1 MRKIFSYV
9 LKALLFIGIVY
20 AEPESKVEALEGKK
34 RESSLDKKIR
44 QELKNKELKN
54 KELKNKELKNKELKN
69 KELKNKE
76 LKNKELKNKELK
88 NKELKNKELKNKEEK
103 KNTEEKKEIKA
114 KRKPR
119 AEVHHGDAK
128 NPTQKITPSKIK
140 EGTKGVQNQGT
151 QNQGVQNNAPKLEEK
166 ETTPQTLEKK
176 GSSPS
181 SQFNSIFGNPN
192 DATNNTL
199 EDKVVGGIS
208 LLVNGSP
215 ITLYQIQEEQ
225 KKSKVSKAQAR
236 DRLIAERIKNQEI
249 ERLKIHVGDDK
260 LDQEMAMMAQQQGM
274 DLDRF
279 KQMLMAEG
287 HYKLYRDQLKEHL
300 EMQELLRNI
309 LLTNVDTSSE
319 TKMREYYNKHKD
331 QFSIPTE
338 IETVRYTSTNQ
349 EDLERAMADP
359 NLEVPGV
366 SKANEKIEMKTLNPQ
381 IAQVFISHEQGS
393 FTPIMNGG
401 GGQFIT
407 FYIKEKKG
415 KNEVSFSQA
424 KQFIA
429 QKLVEESKDKILEEH
444 FEKLRV
450 KSRIVMIRE

>member
-9 LKALLFIGIVY
+9 LKALLFFGIAH

-34 RESSLDKKIR
+34 QESSLDKKIR

-54 KELKNKELKNKELKN
+54 KE
-69 KELKNKE
+69 
-76 LKNKELKNKELK
+76 
-88 NKELKNKELKNKEEK
+88 
-103 KNTEEKKEIKA
+103 EKKEIKA

-119 AEVHHGDAK
+119 AEVHHGDSK
-128 NPTQKITPSKIK
+128 NPAQKITPPKITPPKIK
-140 EGTKGVQNQGT
+140 ESSKGMQNQDM
-151 QNQGVQNNAPKLEEK
+151 QNNAPKPEEK
-166 ETTPQTLEKK
+166 DTTSQTLEKNK
-176 GSSPS
+176 GASPS

-192 DATNNTL
+192 DAAGSTL

-225 KKSKVSKAQAR
+225 EKSKVSKAQAR

-249 ERLKIHVGDDK
+249 ERLKIHVDDDK

-274 DLDRF
+274 DLDHF

-319 TKMREYYNKHKD
+319 TKMREYYNKHKE

-349 EDLERAMADP
+349 EDLERAMSNP

>member
-9 LKALLFIGIVY
+9 LKALLFFGIAH

-34 RESSLDKKIR
+34 QESSLDKKIR

-54 KELKNKELKNKELKN
+54 KELKNKE
-69 KELKNKE
+69 
-76 LKNKELKNKELK
+76 
-88 NKELKNKELKNKEEK
+88 EK
-103 KNTEEKKEIKA
+103 KNAEEKKEIKA

-119 AEVHHGDAK
+119 AEVHHGDSK
-128 NPTQKITPSKIK
+128 NSAQKITPLKITPPKIK
-140 EGTKGVQNQGT
+140 GSSKGMQNQDM
-151 QNQGVQNNAPKLEEK
+151 QNNAPKPEEK
-166 ETTPQTLEKK
+166 DTTSQILEKNK
-176 GSSPS
+176 GASPN

-192 DATNNTL
+192 DAAGSTL

-225 KKSKVSKAQAR
+225 EKSKVSKAQAR

-249 ERLKIHVGDDK
+249 ERLKIHVDDDK

-274 DLDRF
+274 DLDHF

-319 TKMREYYNKHKD
+319 TKMREYYNKHKE

-349 EDLERAMADP
+349 EDLERAMSNP

-393 FTPIMNGG
+393 FTPVMNGG

>member
-1 MRKIFSYV
+1 MRKIFSYISKV
-9 LKALLFIGIVY
+9 LLFIGVVY
-20 AEPESKVEALEGKK
+20 AEPDSKVEALEGRKQ
-34 RESSLDKKIR
+34 ESSLDKKIR
-44 QELKNKELKN
+44 QELKNKD
-54 KELKNKELKNKELKN
+54 
-69 KELKNKE
+69 
-76 LKNKELKNKELK
+76 
-88 NKELKNKELKNKEEK
+88 LKNKEEK
-103 KNTEEKKEIKA
+103 KNTEEKKTTKTRA
-114 KRKPR
+114 KPR
-119 AEVHHGDAK
+119 AEVHHGNTK
-128 NPTQKITPSKIK
+128 NPAPKITPPKIK
-140 EGTKGVQNQGT
+140 GSAKGVQNQGA
-151 QNQGVQNNAPKLEEK
+151 QNQGVQNNAPKPEK
-166 ETTPQTLEKK
+166 KDTTPQATEKNK
-176 GSSPS
+176 ETSPS

-192 DATNNTL
+192 NAANNTL

-208 LLVNGSP
+208 LLVNDSP

-225 KKSKVSKAQAR
+225 EKSKVSKAQAR

-249 ERLKIHVGDDK
+249 ERLKIHVDDDK

-274 DLDRF
+274 DLDHF

-319 TKMREYYNKHKD
+319 TKMREYYNKHKE

-349 EDLERAMADP
+349 EDLERAMSNP

-393 FTPIMNGG
+393 FTPVMNGG

>member
-20 AEPESKVEALEGKK
+20 AEPESKVEALEGRKQ
-34 RESSLDKKIR
+34 ESSLDKKIR
-44 QELKNKELKN
+44 QELKNKDLKN
-54 KELKNKELKNKELKN
+54 KELKNK
-69 KELKNKE
+69 
-76 LKNKELKNKELK
+76 
-88 NKELKNKELKNKEEK
+88 KEEK
-103 KNTEEKKEIKA
+103 KNTEEKKETKA

-128 NPTQKITPSKIK
+128 NPTQKITPPKIK
-140 EGTKGVQNQGT
+140 ESAKGVQNQGT

-166 ETTPQTLEKK
+166 ETTSQTLEKNK
-176 GSSPS
+176 ETSPS

-192 DATNNTL
+192 NAANNTL

-249 ERLKIHVGDDK
+249 ERLKIHVDDDK

-274 DLDRF
+274 DLDHF

-319 TKMREYYNKHKD
+319 TKMREYYNKHKE

-338 IETVRYTSTNQ
+338 IETVRYTSTSQ

-359 NLEVPGV
+359 NLEIPGV

-393 FTPIMNGG
+393 FTPVMNGG

>member
-9 LKALLFIGIVY
+9 LKALLFFGIAH

-34 RESSLDKKIR
+34 QESSLDKKIR

-54 KELKNKELKNKELKN
+54 KELKNKE
-69 KELKNKE
+69 
-76 LKNKELKNKELK
+76 
-88 NKELKNKELKNKEEK
+88 EK
-103 KNTEEKKEIKA
+103 KNAEEKKEIKA

-119 AEVHHGDAK
+119 AEVHHGDSK
-128 NPTQKITPSKIK
+128 NPAQKIMSPKIK
-140 EGTKGVQNQGT
+140 KSTKGMQNQSM
-151 QNQGVQNNAPKLEEK
+151 QNNAPKPKEK
-166 ETTPQTLEKK
+166 ETTSQILEKNK
-176 GSSPS
+176 GASPS

-225 KKSKVSKAQAR
+225 EKSKVSKAQAR

-249 ERLKIHVGDDK
+249 ERLKIHVDDDK

-274 DLDRF
+274 DLDHF

-319 TKMREYYNKHKD
+319 TKMREYYNKHKE

-349 EDLERAMADP
+349 EDLERAMSNP

>member
-54 KELKNKELKNKELKN
+54 KE
-69 KELKNKE
+69 
-76 LKNKELKNKELK
+76 
-88 NKELKNKELKNKEEK
+88 EK

-140 EGTKGVQNQGT
+140 EGAKGVQNQGT
-151 QNQGVQNNAPKLEEK
+151 QNQGVQSNAPKLEEK
-166 ETTPQTLEKK
+166 ETTSQTLEKNK
-176 GSSPS
+176 GTSPS

-192 DATNNTL
+192 NATNNTL

-249 ERLKIHVGDDK
+249 ERLKIHVDDDK

-274 DLDRF
+274 DLDHF

-319 TKMREYYNKHKD
+319 TKMREYYNKHKE

-359 NLEVPGV
+359 NLEIPGV

-393 FTPIMNGG
+393 FTPVMNGG

>member
-54 KELKNKELKNKELKN
+54 KE
-69 KELKNKE
+69 
-76 LKNKELKNKELK
+76 
-88 NKELKNKELKNKEEK
+88 EK
-103 KNTEEKKEIKA
+103 KNPEEKKETKA

-140 EGTKGVQNQGT
+140 EGAKGVQNQGT

-166 ETTPQTLEKK
+166 ETTSQTLEKNK
-176 GSSPS
+176 GTSPS

-192 DATNNTL
+192 NATNNTL

-225 KKSKVSKAQAR
+225 EKSKVSKAQAR

-249 ERLKIHVGDDK
+249 ERLKIHVDDDK

-274 DLDRF
+274 DLDHF

-319 TKMREYYNKHKD
+319 TKMREYYNKHKE

-338 IETVRYTSTNQ
+338 IETVRYTSTSQ

-359 NLEVPGV
+359 NLEIPGV

-381 IAQVFISHEQGS
+381 IAQVFISHEEGS
-393 FTPIMNGG
+393 FTPVMNGG

>member
-9 LKALLFIGIVY
+9 LKALLLVKVAY
-20 AEPESKVEALEGKK
+20 AAPESKVEALEGRKQ
-34 RESSLDKKIR
+34 ESSLDKKIR

-54 KELKNKELKNKELKN
+54 KDLKNK
-69 KELKNKE
+69 
-76 LKNKELKNKELK
+76 
-88 NKELKNKELKNKEEK
+88 KEEK
-103 KNTEEKKEIKA
+103 KNTEEKKETKA

-140 EGTKGVQNQGT
+140 ESAKGVQNQGT
-151 QNQGVQNNAPKLEEK
+151 QNQGVQNNTPKLEEK
-166 ETTPQTLEKK
+166 EATSQTLEKNK
-176 GSSPS
+176 GTSPS

-192 DATNNTL
+192 GAANNTL

-225 KKSKVSKAQAR
+225 EKSKVSKAQAR

-249 ERLKIHVGDDK
+249 ERLKIHVDDDK

-274 DLDRF
+274 DLDHF

-319 TKMREYYNKHKD
+319 TKMREYYNKHKE

-359 NLEVPGV
+359 NLEIPGV

-393 FTPIMNGG
+393 FTPVMNGG

>member
-9 LKALLFIGIVY
+9 LKALLFIGIAY
-20 AEPESKVEALEGKK
+20 AEPESKVEALEGRKQ
-34 RESSLDKKIR
+34 ESSLDKKIR
-44 QELKNKELKN
+44 QEIKNKDLKNKGLKN
-54 KELKNKELKNKELKN
+54 K
-69 KELKNKE
+69 
-76 LKNKELKNKELK
+76 
-88 NKELKNKELKNKEEK
+88 KEEK
-103 KNTEEKKEIKA
+103 KNTAEKKETKP

-140 EGTKGVQNQGT
+140 EGAKGVQNQGT

-166 ETTPQTLEKK
+166 ETTSQTLEKNK
-176 GSSPS
+176 GASPS

-192 DATNNTL
+192 NAANNTL

-249 ERLKIHVGDDK
+249 ERLKIHVDDDK

-274 DLDRF
+274 DLDHF

-287 HYKLYRDQLKEHL
+287 HYKLYRNQLKEHL

-319 TKMREYYNKHKD
+319 TKMREYYNKHKE

-359 NLEVPGV
+359 NLEIPGV

-393 FTPIMNGG
+393 FTPVMNGG

>member
-20 AEPESKVEALEGKK
+20 AEPESKVEALEGRKQ
-34 RESSLDKKIR
+34 EYSLDKKIR
-44 QELKNKELKN
+44 QEIKNKDLKNKDLKN
-54 KELKNKELKNKELKN
+54 K
-69 KELKNKE
+69 
-76 LKNKELKNKELK
+76 
-88 NKELKNKELKNKEEK
+88 KEEK

-119 AEVHHGDAK
+119 AEVHHGDSK
-128 NPTQKITPSKIK
+128 NPAQKITPPKIK
-140 EGTKGVQNQGT
+140 ESIKGVQNQGT

-166 ETTPQTLEKK
+166 ETTPQILEKNK
-176 GSSPS
+176 GTSPS

-192 DATNNTL
+192 DAAGNTL

-249 ERLKIHVGDDK
+249 ERLKIHVDDDK

-274 DLDRF
+274 DLDHF

-319 TKMREYYNKHKD
+319 TKMREYYNKHKE

-359 NLEVPGV
+359 NLEIPGV

-393 FTPIMNGG
+393 FTPVMNGG

>member
-9 LKALLFIGIVY
+9 LRALLFIGIVY

-34 RESSLDKKIR
+34 QESSLDKKIR
-44 QELKNKELKN
+44 Q
-54 KELKNKELKNKELKN
+54 
-69 KELKNKE
+69 
-76 LKNKELKNKELK
+76 ELK

-119 AEVHHGDAK
+119 AEVHHGDSK
-128 NPTQKITPSKIK
+128 NPAQKIMPPKIK
-140 EGTKGVQNQGT
+140 KSAKGM

-166 ETTPQTLEKK
+166 ETTPQILEKNK
-176 GSSPS
+176 GASPS

-192 DATNNTL
+192 DAANNTL

-225 KKSKVSKAQAR
+225 EKSKVSKAQAR

-249 ERLKIHVGDDK
+249 ERLKIHVDDDK

-274 DLDRF
+274 DLDHF

-319 TKMREYYNKHKD
+319 TKMREYYNKHKE

-349 EDLERAMADP
+349 EDLERAMTDP
-359 NLEVPGV
+359 NLEIPGV

-393 FTPIMNGG
+393 FTPVMNGG

>member
-54 KELKNKELKNKELKN
+54 KE
-69 KELKNKE
+69 
-76 LKNKELKNKELK
+76 
-88 NKELKNKELKNKEEK
+88 EK

-140 EGTKGVQNQGT
+140 EGAKGVQNQGT

-166 ETTPQTLEKK
+166 ETTSQTLEKNK
-176 GSSPS
+176 ETSPS

-192 DATNNTL
+192 NATNNTL

-249 ERLKIHVGDDK
+249 ERLKIHVDDDK

-274 DLDRF
+274 DLDHF

-319 TKMREYYNKHKD
+319 TKMREYYNKHKE

-338 IETVRYTSTNQ
+338 IETVRYTSTSQ

-359 NLEVPGV
+359 NLEIPGV

-393 FTPIMNGG
+393 FTPVMNGG

>member
-20 AEPESKVEALEGKK
+20 AEPESKVEALEGRKQ
-34 RESSLDKKIR
+34 ESSLDKKIR
-44 QELKNKELKN
+44 QELKNKDLKN
-54 KELKNKELKNKELKN
+54 K
-69 KELKNKE
+69 
-76 LKNKELKNKELK
+76 
-88 NKELKNKELKNKEEK
+88 KEEK
-103 KNTEEKKEIKA
+103 KNTAEKKETKA

-140 EGTKGVQNQGT
+140 EGAKGVQNQGT

-166 ETTPQTLEKK
+166 ETTSQTLEKNK
-176 GSSPS
+176 GTSPS

-192 DATNNTL
+192 NAANNTL

-249 ERLKIHVGDDK
+249 ERLKIHVDDDK

-274 DLDRF
+274 DLDHF
-279 KQMLMAEG
+279 KQMLMVEG

-319 TKMREYYNKHKD
+319 TKMREYYNKHKE

-338 IETVRYTSTNQ
+338 IETVRYTSTSQ

-359 NLEVPGV
+359 NLEIPGV

-393 FTPIMNGG
+393 FTPVMNGG

>member
-9 LKALLFIGIVY
+9 LKALLFFGIAH
-20 AEPESKVEALEGKK
+20 AEPESKVEALEGRKQ
-34 RESSLDKKIR
+34 ESSLDKKIR

-54 KELKNKELKNKELKN
+54 KE
-69 KELKNKE
+69 
-76 LKNKELKNKELK
+76 
-88 NKELKNKELKNKEEK
+88 EK
-103 KNTEEKKEIKA
+103 KTTKPRA
-114 KRKPR
+114 KPR
-119 AEVHHGDAK
+119 AEVHHGDFK
-128 NPTQKITPSKIK
+128 NPAQKITPPKIK
-140 EGTKGVQNQGT
+140 GSKKTLQNQSD
-151 QNQGVQNNAPKLEEK
+151 QNNAIKPKEK
-166 ETTPQTLEKK
+166 TTQTTEKK
-176 GSSPS
+176 EATPS
-181 SQFNSIFGNPN
+181 SQFNSIFG
-192 DATNNTL
+192 DSNNVANKAL

-225 KKSKVSKAQAR
+225 EKSKVSKNQAR

-249 ERLKIHVGDDK
+249 ERLKIHIDDDR

-274 DLDRF
+274 DLDHF
-279 KQMLMAEG
+279 KQMIMAEG
-287 HYKLYRDQLKEHL
+287 HYKTYRDQLKEHL

-338 IETVRYTSTNQ
+338 VETVRYTSTNQ
-349 EDLERAMADP
+349 EDLERAMSNP

-393 FTPIMNGG
+393 FTPVMNGG

>member
-20 AEPESKVEALEGKK
+20 AEPESKVEALEGRKQ
-34 RESSLDKKIR
+34 ESSLDKKIR
-44 QELKNKELKN
+44 QELKNRDLKN
-54 KELKNKELKNKELKN
+54 KD
-69 KELKNKE
+69 
-76 LKNKELKNKELK
+76 
-88 NKELKNKELKNKEEK
+88 LKNKEEK
-103 KNTEEKKEIKA
+103 KNPEEKKETKP

-128 NPTQKITPSKIK
+128 NPTQKITPPKIK
-140 EGTKGVQNQGT
+140 EGAKGVQNQGT

-166 ETTPQTLEKK
+166 ETTPQILEKNK
-176 GSSPS
+176 GASPS

-192 DATNNTL
+192 NATNNTL

-249 ERLKIHVGDDK
+249 ERLKIHVDDDK

-274 DLDRF
+274 DLDHF

-319 TKMREYYNKHKD
+319 TKMREYYNKHKE

-359 NLEVPGV
+359 NLEIPGV

-393 FTPIMNGG
+393 FTPVMNGG

>member
-9 LKALLFIGIVY
+9 LKALLLVKVVY
-20 AEPESKVEALEGKK
+20 AAPESKVEALEGRKQ
-34 RESSLDKKIR
+34 ESSLDKKIR

-54 KELKNKELKNKELKN
+54 K
-69 KELKNKE
+69 
-76 LKNKELKNKELK
+76 
-88 NKELKNKELKNKEEK
+88 KEEK
-103 KNTEEKKEIKA
+103 KNTEEKKETKA

-128 NPTQKITPSKIK
+128 NPTQKITPPKIK
-140 EGTKGVQNQGT
+140 EGAKGVQNQGA

-166 ETTPQTLEKK
+166 ETTSQTLEKNK

-192 DATNNTL
+192 NATNNTL

-249 ERLKIHVGDDK
+249 ERLKIHVDDDK

-274 DLDRF
+274 DLDHF

-319 TKMREYYNKHKD
+319 TKMREYYNKHKE

-338 IETVRYTSTNQ
+338 IETVRYTSTSQ

-359 NLEVPGV
+359 NLEIPGV

-393 FTPIMNGG
+393 FTPVMNGG

>member
-1 MRKIFSYV
+1 MRKIFSYISKV
-9 LKALLFIGIVY
+9 LLFIGVVY
-20 AEPESKVEALEGKK
+20 AEPDSKVEALEGRKQ
-34 RESSLDKKIR
+34 ESSLDKKIR

-54 KELKNKELKNKELKN
+54 KD
-69 KELKNKE
+69 
-76 LKNKELKNKELK
+76 
-88 NKELKNKELKNKEEK
+88 LKNKEEK
-103 KNTEEKKEIKA
+103 KTTKTRA
-114 KRKPR
+114 KPR

-128 NPTQKITPSKIK
+128 NPTQKITPPKIK
-140 EGTKGVQNQGT
+140 EGAKGVQNQGA
-151 QNQGVQNNAPKLEEK
+151 QNQGVQSNVPKLEK
-166 ETTPQTLEKK
+166 KDTTPQATEKNK
-176 GSSPS
+176 ETSPS

-192 DATNNTL
+192 NATNNTL

-225 KKSKVSKAQAR
+225 EKSKVSKAQAR

-249 ERLKIHVGDDK
+249 ERLKIHVDDDK

-274 DLDRF
+274 DLDHF

-319 TKMREYYNKHKD
+319 TKMREYYNKHKE

-349 EDLERAMADP
+349 EDLERAMSNP

-393 FTPIMNGG
+393 FTPVMNGG

>member
-9 LKALLFIGIVY
+9 LKALLFFGIAH
-20 AEPESKVEALEGKK
+20 AESESKVEALEGKK
-34 RESSLDKKIR
+34 QESSLDKKIR

-54 KELKNKELKNKELKN
+54 KELKNKELKNKE
-69 KELKNKE
+69 
-76 LKNKELKNKELK
+76 
-88 NKELKNKELKNKEEK
+88 EK
-103 KNTEEKKEIKA
+103 KNAEEKKEVKA

-119 AEVHHGDAK
+119 AEVHHGDSK
-128 NPTQKITPSKIK
+128 NPAQKITPPKIK
-140 EGTKGVQNQGT
+140 ESSKGVQNQDM
-151 QNQGVQNNAPKLEEK
+151 QNNAPKPEEK
-166 ETTPQTLEKK
+166 DTSSQILEKNK
-176 GSSPS
+176 GASPS

-225 KKSKVSKAQAR
+225 EKSKVSKAQAR

-249 ERLKIHVGDDK
+249 ERLKIHVDDDK

-274 DLDRF
+274 DLDHF

-319 TKMREYYNKHKD
+319 TKMREYYNKHKE

-349 EDLERAMADP
+349 EDLERAMSNP

>member
-20 AEPESKVEALEGKK
+20 AEPESKVEALEGRKQ
-34 RESSLDKKIR
+34 ESSLDKKIR
-44 QELKNKELKN
+44 QELKNKDLKN
-54 KELKNKELKNKELKN
+54 K
-69 KELKNKE
+69 
-76 LKNKELKNKELK
+76 
-88 NKELKNKELKNKEEK
+88 KEEK
-103 KNTEEKKEIKA
+103 KNPEEKKETKA

-128 NPTQKITPSKIK
+128 NPAPKITPPKIK
-140 EGTKGVQNQGT
+140 ENAKGVQNQG
-151 QNQGVQNNAPKLEEK
+151 VQSNAPKLEEK

-249 ERLKIHVGDDK
+249 ERLKIHVDDDK

-274 DLDRF
+274 DLDHF

-319 TKMREYYNKHKD
+319 TKMREYYNKHKE

-338 IETVRYTSTNQ
+338 IETVRYTSTSQ

-359 NLEVPGV
+359 NLEIPGV

-393 FTPIMNGG
+393 FTPVMNGG

>member
-9 LKALLFIGIVY
+9 LKALLFFGIAY

-54 KELKNKELKNKELKN
+54 KE
-69 KELKNKE
+69 
-76 LKNKELKNKELK
+76 
-88 NKELKNKELKNKEEK
+88 EK

-119 AEVHHGDAK
+119 AEVHHGDFK
-128 NPTQKITPSKIK
+128 NPSQKITPPKIK
-140 EGTKGVQNQGT
+140 ESSKGT

-166 ETTPQTLEKK
+166 ETTSQTLEKNK
-176 GSSPS
+176 GASPS

-192 DATNNTL
+192 DAANNTP

-225 KKSKVSKAQAR
+225 EKSKVSKAQAR

-249 ERLKIHVGDDK
+249 ERLKIHVDDDK

-274 DLDRF
+274 DLDHF

-319 TKMREYYNKHKD
+319 TKMREYYNKHKE

-349 EDLERAMADP
+349 EDLERAMSNP

-393 FTPIMNGG
+393 FTPVMNGG

>member
-9 LKALLFIGIVY
+9 LRALLFIGIVY
-20 AEPESKVEALEGKK
+20 AEPESKVEALEGRKQ
-34 RESSLDKKIR
+34 ESSLDKKIR
-44 QELKNKELKN
+44 QELKNKDLKN
-54 KELKNKELKNKELKN
+54 K
-69 KELKNKE
+69 
-76 LKNKELKNKELK
+76 
-88 NKELKNKELKNKEEK
+88 KEEK
-103 KNTEEKKEIKA
+103 KNPEEKKETKA

-140 EGTKGVQNQGT
+140 EGAKGVQNQGT

-166 ETTPQTLEKK
+166 ETTSQTLEKNK
-176 GSSPS
+176 GASPS

-192 DATNNTL
+192 NATNNTL

-249 ERLKIHVGDDK
+249 ERLKIHVDDDK

-274 DLDRF
+274 DLDHF

-319 TKMREYYNKHKD
+319 TKMREYYNKHKE

-359 NLEVPGV
+359 NLEIPGV

-393 FTPIMNGG
+393 FTPVMNGG

>member
-20 AEPESKVEALEGKK
+20 AEPESKVEALEGRKQ
-34 RESSLDKKIR
+34 ESSLDKKIR
-44 QELKNKELKN
+44 QEIKNKDLKNKDLKN
-54 KELKNKELKNKELKN
+54 K
-69 KELKNKE
+69 
-76 LKNKELKNKELK
+76 
-88 NKELKNKELKNKEEK
+88 KEEK
-103 KNTEEKKEIKA
+103 KNTEEKKETKA

-140 EGTKGVQNQGT
+140 EGAKGVQNQGT

-166 ETTPQTLEKK
+166 ETTSQTLEKNK
-176 GSSPS
+176 GTSPS

-192 DATNNTL
+192 DAANNTL

-249 ERLKIHVGDDK
+249 ERLKIHVDDDK

-274 DLDRF
+274 DLDHF

-319 TKMREYYNKHKD
+319 TKMREYYNKHKE

-359 NLEVPGV
+359 NLEIPGV

-393 FTPIMNGG
+393 FTPVMNGG

>member
-54 KELKNKELKNKELKN
+54 KE
-69 KELKNKE
+69 
-76 LKNKELKNKELK
+76 
-88 NKELKNKELKNKEEK
+88 EK

-114 KRKPR
+114 KRKPM
-119 AEVHHGDAK
+119 AEVHHGDSK

-140 EGTKGVQNQGT
+140 EGAKGVQNQGT

-166 ETTPQTLEKK
+166 ETTSQTLEKNK
-176 GSSPS
+176 GTSPS

-192 DATNNTL
+192 DAANNTL

-249 ERLKIHVGDDK
+249 ERLKIHVDDDK

-274 DLDRF
+274 DLDHF

-319 TKMREYYNKHKD
+319 TKMREYYNKHKE

-359 NLEVPGV
+359 NLEIPGV

-393 FTPIMNGG
+393 FTPVMNGG

>member
-9 LKALLFIGIVY
+9 LKALLFIGIAH

-54 KELKNKELKNKELKN
+54 KE
-69 KELKNKE
+69 
-76 LKNKELKNKELK
+76 
-88 NKELKNKELKNKEEK
+88 EK

-119 AEVHHGDAK
+119 AEVHHGDSK
-128 NPTQKITPSKIK
+128 NPAQKITPPKIK
-140 EGTKGVQNQGT
+140 KSAKGM

-166 ETTPQTLEKK
+166 ETTPQILEKNK
-176 GSSPS
+176 GASPN

-192 DATNNTL
+192 DAANNTPK
-199 EDKVVGGIS
+199 DKVVGGIS

-225 KKSKVSKAQAR
+225 EKSKVSKAQAR

-249 ERLKIHVGDDK
+249 ERLKIHVDDDK

-274 DLDRF
+274 DLDHF
-279 KQMLMAEG
+279 KQMIMAEG

-319 TKMREYYNKHKD
+319 TKMREYYNKHKE

-349 EDLERAMADP
+349 EDLERAMSNP

-393 FTPIMNGG
+393 FTPVMNGG

>member
-9 LKALLFIGIVY
+9 LKALLFFGIAH

-34 RESSLDKKIR
+34 QESSLDKKIR

-54 KELKNKELKNKELKN
+54 KELKNKE
-69 KELKNKE
+69 
-76 LKNKELKNKELK
+76 
-88 NKELKNKELKNKEEK
+88 EK
-103 KNTEEKKEIKA
+103 KNAEEKKEIKA

-128 NPTQKITPSKIK
+128 NPAQKITPPKIK
-140 EGTKGVQNQGT
+140 ESAKGMQNQSM
-151 QNQGVQNNAPKLEEK
+151 QNNAPKPEEK
-166 ETTPQTLEKK
+166 ETTPQILEKNK
-176 GSSPS
+176 GASPS

-192 DATNNTL
+192 DAAGNTL

-225 KKSKVSKAQAR
+225 EKSKVSKAQAR

-249 ERLKIHVGDDK
+249 ERLKIHVDDDK

-274 DLDRF
+274 DLDHF

-319 TKMREYYNKHKD
+319 TKMREYYNKHKE

-349 EDLERAMADP
+349 EDLERAMSNP

-393 FTPIMNGG
+393 FTPVMNGG

>member
-9 LKALLFIGIVY
+9 LRALLFIGIVY

-54 KELKNKELKNKELKN
+54 KE
-69 KELKNKE
+69 
-76 LKNKELKNKELK
+76 
-88 NKELKNKELKNKEEK
+88 EK
-103 KNTEEKKEIKA
+103 KNTEEKKEIKT

-119 AEVHHGDAK
+119 AEVHHGDSK
-128 NPTQKITPSKIK
+128 NPAQKITPPKIK
-140 EGTKGVQNQGT
+140 EGAKGMQNQGI
-151 QNQGVQNNAPKLEEK
+151 QNNAPKLEEK
-166 ETTPQTLEKK
+166 ETTSQTLEKK
-176 GSSPS
+176 GASPS

-192 DATNNTL
+192 DAANNTL

-225 KKSKVSKAQAR
+225 EKSKVSKAQAR

-249 ERLKIHVGDDK
+249 ERLKIHVDDDK

-274 DLDRF
+274 DLDHF

-319 TKMREYYNKHKD
+319 TKMREYYNKHKE

-359 NLEVPGV
+359 NLEIPGV

-393 FTPIMNGG
+393 FTPVMNGG

>member
-1 MRKIFSYV
+1 MRKIFSYISKV
-9 LKALLFIGIVY
+9 LLFIGVVY
-20 AEPESKVEALEGKK
+20 AEPDSKVEALEGRKQ
-34 RESSLDKKIR
+34 ESSLDKKIR
-44 QELKNKELKN
+44 QELKNKD
-54 KELKNKELKNKELKN
+54 
-69 KELKNKE
+69 
-76 LKNKELKNKELK
+76 
-88 NKELKNKELKNKEEK
+88 LKNKEEK
-103 KNTEEKKEIKA
+103 KNTEEKKTTKTRA
-114 KRKPR
+114 KPR
-119 AEVHHGDAK
+119 AEVHHGDSK
-128 NPTQKITPSKIK
+128 NPTPKITPSKIK
-140 EGTKGVQNQGT
+140 EGAKGVQNQGT
-151 QNQGVQNNAPKLEEK
+151 QNQGVQNNVPKPEK
-166 ETTPQTLEKK
+166 KDTTPQATEKNK
-176 GSSPS
+176 ETSPS

-192 DATNNTL
+192 NATNNTL

-225 KKSKVSKAQAR
+225 EKSKVSKAQAR

-249 ERLKIHVGDDK
+249 ERLKIHVDDDK

-274 DLDRF
+274 DLDHF

-319 TKMREYYNKHKD
+319 TKMREYYNKHKE

-359 NLEVPGV
+359 NLEIPGV

-393 FTPIMNGG
+393 FTPVMNGG

>member
-1 MRKIFSYV
+1 MRKIFSYA

-20 AEPESKVEALEGKK
+20 AEPESKVEALEGRKQ
-34 RESSLDKKIR
+34 ESSLDKKIR

-54 KELKNKELKNKELKN
+54 KDLKNK
-69 KELKNKE
+69 
-76 LKNKELKNKELK
+76 
-88 NKELKNKELKNKEEK
+88 KEEK
-103 KNTEEKKEIKA
+103 KNTEEKKETKA

-128 NPTQKITPSKIK
+128 NPAQKITPPKIK
-140 EGTKGVQNQGT
+140 EGAKGVQNQGA

-166 ETTPQTLEKK
+166 ETTSQTLEKNK
-176 GSSPS
+176 GASPS

-192 DATNNTL
+192 NATNNTL

-249 ERLKIHVGDDK
+249 ERLKIHVDDDK

-274 DLDRF
+274 DLDHF

-319 TKMREYYNKHKD
+319 TKMREYYNKHKE

-338 IETVRYTSTNQ
+338 IETVRYTSTSQ

-359 NLEVPGV
+359 NLEIPGV

-381 IAQVFISHEQGS
+381 IAQVFISHEEGS
-393 FTPIMNGG
+393 FTPVMNGG

>member
-9 LKALLFIGIVY
+9 LKALLFIGIAY

-69 KELKNKE
+69 KE
-76 LKNKELKNKELK
+76 
-88 NKELKNKELKNKEEK
+88 EK

-119 AEVHHGDAK
+119 AEVHHGDSK
-128 NPTQKITPSKIK
+128 NPAQKITPPKIK
-140 EGTKGVQNQGT
+140 ESAKGMQNQSM
-151 QNQGVQNNAPKLEEK
+151 QNNAPKPEEK
-166 ETTPQTLEKK
+166 NTTPQILEKNK
-176 GSSPS
+176 GASPS
-181 SQFNSIFGNPN
+181 SQFNSIFGNSN
-192 DATNNTL
+192 DAIGNTL

-225 KKSKVSKAQAR
+225 EKSKVSKAQAR

-249 ERLKIHVGDDK
+249 ERLKIHVDDDK

-274 DLDRF
+274 DLDHF

-319 TKMREYYNKHKD
+319 TKMREYYNKHKE

-349 EDLERAMADP
+349 EDLERAMSNP

-381 IAQVFISHEQGS
+381 IAQVFISHEEGS
-393 FTPIMNGG
+393 FTPVMNGG

>member
-20 AEPESKVEALEGKK
+20 AEPESKVEALEGRKQ
-34 RESSLDKKIR
+34 ESSLDKKIR
-44 QELKNKELKN
+44 QELKNKDLKN
-54 KELKNKELKNKELKN
+54 KELKNK
-69 KELKNKE
+69 
-76 LKNKELKNKELK
+76 
-88 NKELKNKELKNKEEK
+88 KEEK
-103 KNTEEKKEIKA
+103 KNPEEKKETKA

-140 EGTKGVQNQGT
+140 EGAKGVQNQGT
-151 QNQGVQNNAPKLEEK
+151 QNQGVQSNAPKPKEK
-166 ETTPQTLEKK
+166 ETTPQATEKNK
-176 GSSPS
+176 ETSPS

-192 DATNNTL
+192 NATNNTL

-225 KKSKVSKAQAR
+225 EKSKVSKAQAR

-249 ERLKIHVGDDK
+249 ERLKIHVDDDK

-274 DLDRF
+274 DLDHF

-319 TKMREYYNKHKD
+319 TKMREYYNKHKE

-393 FTPIMNGG
+393 FTPVMNGG

>member
-9 LKALLFIGIVY
+9 LKALLFFGIAH

-34 RESSLDKKIR
+34 QESSLDKKIR

-54 KELKNKELKNKELKN
+54 KELKNKELKNKE
-69 KELKNKE
+69 
-76 LKNKELKNKELK
+76 
-88 NKELKNKELKNKEEK
+88 
-103 KNTEEKKEIKA
+103 EKKEIKA

-119 AEVHHGDAK
+119 AEVHHGDSK
-128 NPTQKITPSKIK
+128 NPAQKITSPKITSPKIK
-140 EGTKGVQNQGT
+140 GSKKALQNQSD
-151 QNQGVQNNAPKLEEK
+151 QNNAIKPQEK
-166 ETTPQTLEKK
+166 TTQTTEKK
-176 GSSPS
+176 GVSPS

-192 DATNNTL
+192 DATSNTL

-225 KKSKVSKAQAR
+225 EKSKVSKAQAR

-249 ERLKIHVGDDK
+249 ERLKIHVDDDK

-274 DLDRF
+274 DLDHF

-319 TKMREYYNKHKD
+319 TKMREYYNKHKE

-349 EDLERAMADP
+349 EDLERAMSNP

-393 FTPIMNGG
+393 FTPVMNGG

>member
-20 AEPESKVEALEGKK
+20 AEPESKVEALEGRKQ
-34 RESSLDKKIR
+34 ESSLDKKIR
-44 QELKNKELKN
+44 QELKNKDLKN
-54 KELKNKELKNKELKN
+54 KDLKNK
-69 KELKNKE
+69 
-76 LKNKELKNKELK
+76 
-88 NKELKNKELKNKEEK
+88 KEEK
-103 KNTEEKKEIKA
+103 KNTEEKKEVKA
-114 KRKPR
+114 KKKPR

-140 EGTKGVQNQGT
+140 EGAKGVQNQGT

-166 ETTPQTLEKK
+166 ETTSQTLEKNK
-176 GSSPS
+176 GISPS

-192 DATNNTL
+192 NAANNTL

-249 ERLKIHVGDDK
+249 ERLKIHVDDDK

-274 DLDRF
+274 DLDHF

-319 TKMREYYNKHKD
+319 TKMREYYNKHKE

-349 EDLERAMADP
+349 EDLERAMSNP

-381 IAQVFISHEQGS
+381 IAQVFISHEEGS
-393 FTPIMNGG
+393 FTPVMNGG

>member
-20 AEPESKVEALEGKK
+20 AEPESKVEALEGRKQ
-34 RESSLDKKIR
+34 ESSLDKKIR
-44 QELKNKELKN
+44 QELKNKDLKN
-54 KELKNKELKNKELKN
+54 KELKNK
-69 KELKNKE
+69 
-76 LKNKELKNKELK
+76 
-88 NKELKNKELKNKEEK
+88 KEEK
-103 KNTEEKKEIKA
+103 KNPEEKKETKP

-119 AEVHHGDAK
+119 AEVHHGDTK

-140 EGTKGVQNQGT
+140 EGAKGVQNQGT
-151 QNQGVQNNAPKLEEK
+151 QNQGVQNNAPKPEEK
-166 ETTPQTLEKK
+166 DTTPQTLEKNK
-176 GSSPS
+176 GASPS

-225 KKSKVSKAQAR
+225 EKSKVSKAQAR

-249 ERLKIHVGDDK
+249 ERLKIHVDDDK

-274 DLDRF
+274 DLDHF

-319 TKMREYYNKHKD
+319 TKMREYYNKHKE

-349 EDLERAMADP
+349 EDLERAMSNP

-393 FTPIMNGG
+393 FTPVMNGG

-424 KQFIA
+424 KQLIA

>member
-20 AEPESKVEALEGKK
+20 AEPESKVEALEGRKQ
-34 RESSLDKKIR
+34 ESSLDKKIR
-44 QELKNKELKN
+44 QELKNKDLKN
-54 KELKNKELKNKELKN
+54 K
-69 KELKNKE
+69 
-76 LKNKELKNKELK
+76 
-88 NKELKNKELKNKEEK
+88 KEEK
-103 KNTEEKKEIKA
+103 KNPEEKKETKA

-140 EGTKGVQNQGT
+140 EGAKGVQNQGT

-166 ETTPQTLEKK
+166 ETTSQTLEKNK
-176 GSSPS
+176 GTSPS

-192 DATNNTL
+192 DAANNTL

-225 KKSKVSKAQAR
+225 EKSKVSKAQAR

-249 ERLKIHVGDDK
+249 ERLKIHVDDDK

-274 DLDRF
+274 DLDHF

-319 TKMREYYNKHKD
+319 TKMREYYNKHKE

-338 IETVRYTSTNQ
+338 IETVRYTSTSQ

-359 NLEVPGV
+359 NLEIPGV

-393 FTPIMNGG
+393 FTPVMNGG

>member
-44 QELKNKELKN
+44 QELKNKDLKN
-54 KELKNKELKNKELKN
+54 KDLKNK
-69 KELKNKE
+69 
-76 LKNKELKNKELK
+76 
-88 NKELKNKELKNKEEK
+88 KEEK
-103 KNTEEKKEIKA
+103 KNTAEKKETKA

-128 NPTQKITPSKIK
+128 NPTQKITPPKIK
-140 EGTKGVQNQGT
+140 EGAKGVQNQGT
-151 QNQGVQNNAPKLEEK
+151 QNQSMQNNAPKLEEK
-166 ETTPQTLEKK
+166 ETTSQTLEKNK
-176 GSSPS
+176 GASPS

-192 DATNNTL
+192 NATNNTL

-225 KKSKVSKAQAR
+225 EKSKVSKAQAR

-249 ERLKIHVGDDK
+249 ERLKIHVDDDK

-274 DLDRF
+274 DLDHF

-319 TKMREYYNKHKD
+319 TKMREYYNKHKE

-359 NLEVPGV
+359 NLEIPGV

-393 FTPIMNGG
+393 FTPVMNGG

>member
-20 AEPESKVEALEGKK
+20 AEPESKVEALEGRKQ
-34 RESSLDKKIR
+34 ESSLDKKIR

-54 KELKNKELKNKELKN
+54 K
-69 KELKNKE
+69 
-76 LKNKELKNKELK
+76 
-88 NKELKNKELKNKEEK
+88 KEEK
-103 KNTEEKKEIKA
+103 KNTAEKKETKA

-128 NPTQKITPSKIK
+128 NPTQKITPPKIK
-140 EGTKGVQNQGT
+140 EGAKGVQNQGA

-166 ETTPQTLEKK
+166 ETTSQTLEKNK
-176 GSSPS
+176 GTSPS

-192 DATNNTL
+192 NAANNTL

-225 KKSKVSKAQAR
+225 EKSKVSKAQAR

-249 ERLKIHVGDDK
+249 ERLKIHVDDDK

-274 DLDRF
+274 DLDHF

-319 TKMREYYNKHKD
+319 TKMREYYNKHKE

-359 NLEVPGV
+359 NLEIPGV

-393 FTPIMNGG
+393 FTPVMNGG

>member
-9 LKALLFIGIVY
+9 LKALLFFGIVY

-34 RESSLDKKIR
+34 QESSLDKKIR

-76 LKNKELKNKELK
+76 
-88 NKELKNKELKNKEEK
+88 
-103 KNTEEKKEIKA
+103 EKKETKA

-128 NPTQKITPSKIK
+128 NPAQKITPPKIK
-140 EGTKGVQNQGT
+140 GSTKGMQNQSM
-151 QNQGVQNNAPKLEEK
+151 QNNAPKPEEK
-166 ETTPQTLEKK
+166 DTTSQILEKNK
-176 GSSPS
+176 GASPS

-192 DATNNTL
+192 DAANNTL

-225 KKSKVSKAQAR
+225 EKSKVSKAQAR

-249 ERLKIHVGDDK
+249 ERLKIHVDDDK

-274 DLDRF
+274 DLDHF

-319 TKMREYYNKHKD
+319 TKMREYYNKHKE

-349 EDLERAMADP
+349 EDLERAMSNP

-393 FTPIMNGG
+393 FTPVMNGG

>member
-1 MRKIFSYV
+1 MRKIFSYISKV
-9 LKALLFIGIVY
+9 LLFIGVVY
-20 AEPESKVEALEGKK
+20 AEPDSKVEALEGRKQ
-34 RESSLDKKIR
+34 ESSLDKKIR
-44 QELKNKELKN
+44 QELKNKD
-54 KELKNKELKNKELKN
+54 
-69 KELKNKE
+69 
-76 LKNKELKNKELK
+76 
-88 NKELKNKELKNKEEK
+88 LKNKEEK
-103 KNTEEKKEIKA
+103 KNTEEKKTTKT
-114 KRKPR
+114 RTKPR

-128 NPTQKITPSKIK
+128 NPTQKITPPKIK
-140 EGTKGVQNQGT
+140 GSSKGVQNQGT
-151 QNQGVQNNAPKLEEK
+151 QNQGVQNNAPKPEK
-166 ETTPQTLEKK
+166 KDTTPQATEKNK
-176 GSSPS
+176 ETSPS

-192 DATNNTL
+192 NATNNTL

-225 KKSKVSKAQAR
+225 EKSKVSKAQAR

-249 ERLKIHVGDDK
+249 ERLKIHVDDDK

-274 DLDRF
+274 DLDHF

-319 TKMREYYNKHKD
+319 TKMREYYNKHKE

-393 FTPIMNGG
+393 FTPVMNGG

>member
-9 LKALLFIGIVY
+9 LKALLFIGIAY
-20 AEPESKVEALEGKK
+20 AEPESKVEALERKK
-34 RESSLDKKIR
+34 QESSLDKKIR

-54 KELKNKELKNKELKN
+54 KE
-69 KELKNKE
+69 
-76 LKNKELKNKELK
+76 
-88 NKELKNKELKNKEEK
+88 EK
-103 KNTEEKKEIKA
+103 KNAEEKKEIKT

-128 NPTQKITPSKIK
+128 NPTQKITPPKIK
-140 EGTKGVQNQGT
+140 EGAKGVQNQGT

-166 ETTPQTLEKK
+166 ETTSQATEKNK
-176 GSSPS
+176 ETSPS

-192 DATNNTL
+192 NATNNTL

-225 KKSKVSKAQAR
+225 EKSKVSKAQAR

-249 ERLKIHVGDDK
+249 ERLKIHVDDDK

-274 DLDRF
+274 DLDHF

-319 TKMREYYNKHKD
+319 TKMREYYNKHKE

-338 IETVRYTSTNQ
+338 IETVRYTSTSQ

-359 NLEVPGV
+359 NLEIPGV

>member
-20 AEPESKVEALEGKK
+20 AEPESKVEALEGRKQ
-34 RESSLDKKIR
+34 ESSLDKKIR
-44 QELKNKELKN
+44 QEIKDKDLKNKDLKN
-54 KELKNKELKNKELKN
+54 K
-69 KELKNKE
+69 
-76 LKNKELKNKELK
+76 
-88 NKELKNKELKNKEEK
+88 KEEK
-103 KNTEEKKEIKA
+103 KNPEEKKETKA

-140 EGTKGVQNQGT
+140 EGAKGVQNQGT

-166 ETTPQTLEKK
+166 ETTSQTLGKNK
-176 GSSPS
+176 GASPS

-192 DATNNTL
+192 NATNNTL

-249 ERLKIHVGDDK
+249 ERLKIHVDDDK

-274 DLDRF
+274 DLDHF

-319 TKMREYYNKHKD
+319 TKMREYYNKHKE

-338 IETVRYTSTNQ
+338 IETVRYTSTSQ

-359 NLEVPGV
+359 NLEIPGV

-393 FTPIMNGG
+393 FTPVMNGG